1 MVRGA
6 AEQAGSME
14 EFKQGS
20 DEIENIIRTIDNIA
34 FQTNILALNAAVDA
48 DNAGAAGKSFSVV
61 AEDVVR
67 SLAAKSDEAV
77 RVSKELIENS
87 I

>member
-1 MVRGA
+1 M
-6 AEQAGSME
+6 EQVDAVMNNVVTSS
-14 EFKQGS
+14 Q
-20 DEIENIIRTIDNIA
+20 EIGKIIATIDSIA

-61 AEDVVR
+61 AEDGVR
-67 SLAAKSDEAV
+67 SLAAKSDEAL

>member
-1 MVRGA
+1 MEQVDAGMNNVVTASQEYGKSIA
-6 AEQAGSME
+6 A
-14 EFKQGS
+14 S
-20 DEIENIIRTIDNIA
+20 DSIA
-34 FQTNILALNAAVDA
+34 FQTDILAFNAAVDA
-48 DNAGAAGKSFSVV
+48 DNAGAAGKSFAVV

>member
-1 MVRGA
+1 M
-6 AEQAGSME
+6 EQVDAVMNNVVTSS
-14 EFKQGS
+14 Q
-20 DEIENIIRTIDNIA
+20 EIGKIIATIDSIA

-67 SLAAKSDEAV
+67 SLATKSDEAV

>member
-1 MVRGA
+1 M
-6 AEQAGSME
+6 EQVDAVMNNVVTSS
-14 EFKQGS
+14 Q
-20 DEIENIIRTIDNIA
+20 EIGKIIATIDSIA

-48 DNAGAAGKSFSVV
+48 DNAGAAGKSFCVV

-67 SLAAKSDEAV
+67 SLAGKSDEAV

>member
-1 MVRGA
+1 M
-6 AEQAGSME
+6 EQVDAVMNNVVTSS
-14 EFKQGS
+14 Q
-20 DEIENIIRTIDNIA
+20 EIGKIIATIDSIA
-34 FQTNILALNAAVDA
+34 YQTNILAHNAAVDA